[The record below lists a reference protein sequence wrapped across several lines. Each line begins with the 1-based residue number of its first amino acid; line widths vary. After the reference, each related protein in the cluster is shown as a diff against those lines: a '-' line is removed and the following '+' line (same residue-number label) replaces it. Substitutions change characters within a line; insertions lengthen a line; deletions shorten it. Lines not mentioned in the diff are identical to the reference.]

1 MLKDTQAIITA
12 KEQAKQAIKELA
24 QHKRD
29 AIKNN
34 PDLTDVQKAHALAE
48 IDKAEQE
55 ALKQIEQANSVDNIK
70 QTKDD
75 GLNNIAQITIWDTDQ
90 APLTLHRPELSLQD
104 ALVTGNVVVHRDE
117 TITMNDIEHAL
128 TLTDDLKV
136 KIISLPNTDKVAN
149 DLTAKVEIT
158 LANGSQVIVDV
169 PVNVIEKE
177 LQVAKNEASQ
187 QINQVTQQNLMK
199 LIKINH

>member
-1 MLKDTQAIITA
+1 
-12 KEQAKQAIKELA
+12 
-24 QHKRD
+24 
-29 AIKNN
+29 
-34 PDLTDVQKAHALAE
+34 
-48 IDKAEQE
+48 
-55 ALKQIEQANSVDNIK
+55 
-70 QTKDD
+70 
-75 GLNNIAQITIWDTDQ
+75 
-90 APLTLHRPELSLQD
+90 
-104 ALVTGNVVVHRDE
+104 
-117 TITMNDIEHAL
+117 MNDIEHAL

-187 QINQVTQQNLMK
+187 QINQVTQQKLDEIDKDQSLTENKKNKQKRKFKNLKNRHLTTSISLQPLQMLRK
-199 LIKINH
+199 SNKKIKMTFTILILNNLF

>member
-169 PVNVIEKE
+169 PVNVIEK
-177 LQVAKNEASQ
+177 NF
-187 QINQVTQQNLMK
+187 K
-199 LIKINH
+199 LLK